1 MLNIVLMF
9 QKKVKYL
16 IFYFKTRRLFYRKG
30 IKYFKSN
37 KEKVKKYCKYHNVF
51 GHWTNNCIRFEHLI
65 QKTISDRRLKFKEK
79 PMKVDFDPFVAQANY
94 LELVQILM
102 VDAILEDHI
111 QLVLILMVDVVPEID
126 EQKSSSSNDNL

>member
-1 MLNIVLMF
+1 
-9 QKKVKYL
+9 
-16 IFYFKTRRLFYRKG
+16 
-30 IKYFKSN
+30 
-37 KEKVKKYCKYHNVF
+37 
-51 GHWTNNCIRFEHLI
+51 
-65 QKTISDRRLKFKEK
+65 
-79 PMKVDFDPFVAQANY
+79 MKVDFDPFVAQANY